1 MTRFDFNTSDTDLQL
16 LSILLRE
23 VLEHWDAIADLDHEE
38 TEYTYRSD
46 VGVAGDYLRTV
57 DVTDGLCDNFLYDLL
72 ENDDKDALFAE
83 WRYFSGSCTF
93 PVGGREEYLRHDEE
107 TGDLLYQNLF
117 RNPLRKDLVEHILKT
132 VEDYLN
138 AI

>member
-1 MTRFDFNTSDTDLQL
+1 MTRFNFATSDTDLKL

-23 VLEHWDAIADLDHEE
+23 VLEHWDAIADLDDEE
-38 TEYTYRSD
+38 TEYTYRSE

-57 DVTDGLCDNFLYDLL
+57 NVTDGLCDNFLNEFLAY
-72 ENDDKDALFAE
+72 DDKDLLFAE
-83 WRYFSGSCTF
+83 WRHFSGSYIF
-93 PVGGREEYLRHDEE
+93 PVGGREEYLRYDDE

-117 RNPLRKDLVEHILKT
+117 HNPLRKDLVEHILKT

>member
-1 MTRFDFNTSDTDLQL
+1 MTRFDFDTSDTDLQL

-23 VLEHWDAIADLDHEE
+23 VLERWDTIADLDHEE
-38 TEYTYRSD
+38 MEYTYRSEVSVD
-46 VGVAGDYLRTV
+46 GDYLRTV
-57 DVTDGLCDNFLYDLL
+57 DVTDGLCDNFLNEFL
-72 ENDDKDALFAE
+72 EDVDKEALFAE
-83 WRYFSGSCTF
+83 WRYFSGSYTY
-93 PVGGREEYLRHDEE
+93 PVGGREEYINYDHE
-107 TGDLLYQNLF
+107 TGDTLYQNLF

>member
-23 VLEHWDAIADLDHEE
+23 VLEHWDAIADLNHEE
-38 TEYTYRSD
+38 TEYTYHSA
-46 VGVAGDYLRTV
+46 VFVAGYSLRTV
-57 DVTDGLCDNFLYDLL
+57 DVTDGLCDNFLNEFL
-72 ENDDKDALFAE
+72 ENTDKDALFAE

-93 PVGGREEYLRHDEE
+93 PVGGRDEYLKYDDE
-107 TGDLLYQNLF
+107 TDDLLYQNLF
-117 RNPLRKDLVEHILKT
+117 RNPLRKDLVEYILKT